1 MGSTRSVFESEHEQ
15 LRDVARR
22 FFDKYAV
29 PYRDEWERAGQ
40 VGREVWRQ
48 AGAHGLLGL
57 GVPEAYGGSGIRDF
71 RFSAVI
77 NEEYARARAGVS
89 LGLQN
94 DIVAP
99 YLIDLGTEEQKQR
112 WLPWM
117 VSGELL
123 GSIAMS
129 EPGAGS
135 DLAGIRTKAYR
146 DGDDWILDGSKT
158 FISGGILADFVIVV
172 TRTDPGAGHKGFT
185 LLVVEDGMPGFERG
199 DKLDKIGCR
208 TSDTAELFFT
218 GVRVPDA
225 NRLGAEGDGF
235 YALMRNLPQERMGI
249 AVGGLASAERA
260 FEITLEYA
268 KARSAFGQPIGK
280 FQANR
285 FALSEMYT
293 KLQVARR
300 YLDQC
305 IAAVTSDELS
315 AEDAAGAKWW
325 ITELQWEITDRCL
338 QLFGGYGYSNE
349 YEIAGI
355 WRDARVQRLYGG
367 TTEIMKDLVGR
378 KLGL

>member
-1 MGSTRSVFESEHEQ
+1 MRRAIFDSEHEQ
-15 LRDVARR
+15 VRQVARD
-22 FFDKYAV
+22 FFEKYAV
-29 PYRDEWERAGQ
+29 PNRDEWEQRGD

-57 GVPEAYGGSGIRDF
+57 EVPEQYGGPGVKDY

-77 NEEYARARAGVS
+77 TEESARSRSGVS

-99 YLIDLGTEEQKQR
+99 YLISLGADEQKHR
-112 WLPWM
+112 WLPGI
-117 VSGELL
+117 VTGELL
-123 GSIAMS
+123 GAIAMS

-135 DLAGIRTKAYR
+135 DLAGIRTSAQR
-146 DGDDWILDGSKT
+146 DGDEWILNGSKT

-172 TRTDPGAGHKGFT
+172 ARTDPGAGHRGFT
-185 LLVVEDGMPGFERG
+185 LLVVENGMPGFERG
-199 DKLDKIGCR
+199 KKLDKIGCR
-208 TSDTAELFFT
+208 TSDTAELFFSN
-218 GVRVPDA
+218 VRVPDR
-225 NRLGAEGDGF
+225 NRLGEEGRGF
-235 YALMRNLPQERMGI
+235 YALMHNLPQERMGI

-260 FEITLEYA
+260 FEITLAYA
-268 KARSAFGQPIGK
+268 KDRTAFGQPIGS

-285 FALSEMYT
+285 FALAEMHT
-293 KLQVARR
+293 KLQVARS

-305 IAAVTSDELS
+305 IASVAAGELS

-325 ITELQWEITDRCL
+325 ITELQWDITDRCM
-338 QLFGGYGYSNE
+338 QMFGGYGYINE
-349 YEIAGI
+349 YEIAAI

>member
-1 MGSTRSVFESEHEQ
+1 MGNTRSVFESEHEQ

-112 WLPWM
+112 WLPGM

-172 TRTDPGAGHKGFT
+172 ARTDPGAGHKGFT

-268 KARSAFGQPIGK
+268 KTRSAFGQPIGK

-285 FALSEMYT
+285 FALS
-293 KLQVARR
+293 
-300 YLDQC
+300 
-305 IAAVTSDELS
+305 
-315 AEDAAGAKWW
+315 
-325 ITELQWEITDRCL
+325 
-338 QLFGGYGYSNE
+338 
-349 YEIAGI
+349 
-355 WRDARVQRLYGG
+355 
-367 TTEIMKDLVGR
+367 
-378 KLGL
+378 

>member
-1 MGSTRSVFESEHEQ
+1 VHRAIFDSEHEQ
-15 LRDVARR
+15 LREVARD
-22 FFDKYAV
+22 FFEKYAV
-29 PYRDEWERAGQ
+29 PHRDEWEQRGD

-57 GVPEAYGGSGIRDF
+57 EVPEQYGGPGVKDY
-71 RFSAVI
+71 RFSVVI
-77 NEEYARARAGVS
+77 TEESARSRSGLS

-99 YLIDLGTEEQKQR
+99 YLISLGTDEQKQR
-112 WLPWM
+112 WLPGI
-117 VSGELL
+117 VTGELL
-123 GSIAMS
+123 GAIAMS

-135 DLAGIRTKAYR
+135 DLAGIRTSAQR
-146 DGDDWILDGSKT
+146 DGDEWILNGSKT

-172 TRTDPGAGHKGFT
+172 ARTDPAAGHKGFT
-185 LLVVEDGMPGFERG
+185 LLVVENGMPGFERG
-199 DKLDKIGCR
+199 KKLDKIGCR
-208 TSDTAELFFT
+208 TSDTAELFFSD
-218 GVRVPDA
+218 VRVPDR
-225 NRLGAEGDGF
+225 NRLGEEGRGF
-235 YALMRNLPQERMGI
+235 YALMHNLPQERMGI

-260 FEITLEYA
+260 FEITLAYA
-268 KARSAFGQPIGK
+268 KDRTAFGQPIGS

-285 FALSEMYT
+285 FALAEMHT
-293 KLQVARR
+293 KLQVARS

-305 IAAVTSDELS
+305 IASVAAGELS

-325 ITELQWEITDRCL
+325 ITELQWDITDRCM
-338 QLFGGYGYSNE
+338 QMFGGYGYINE
-349 YEIAGI
+349 YEIAAI